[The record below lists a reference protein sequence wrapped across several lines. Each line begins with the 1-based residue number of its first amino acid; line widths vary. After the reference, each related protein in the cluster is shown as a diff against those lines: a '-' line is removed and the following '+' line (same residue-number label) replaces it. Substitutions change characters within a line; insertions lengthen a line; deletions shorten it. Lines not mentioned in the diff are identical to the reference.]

1 MWQKTEG
8 NRKGA
13 LRILDLKSNLS
24 KKRATGH
31 GGFLSLG
38 QAIPENQGTTAKGVQ
53 VERCRVIG
61 PVKRA
66 SLY

>member
-31 GGFLSLG
+31 GGFLSFG
-38 QAIPENQGTTAKGVQ
+38 AGDPGESGHN
-53 VERCRVIG
+53 R
-61 PVKRA
+61 
-66 SLY
+66 